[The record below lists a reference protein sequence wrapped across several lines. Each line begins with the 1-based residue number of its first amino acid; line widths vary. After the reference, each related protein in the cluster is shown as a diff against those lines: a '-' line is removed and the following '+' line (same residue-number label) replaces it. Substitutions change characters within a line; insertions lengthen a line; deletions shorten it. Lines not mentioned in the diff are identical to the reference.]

1 MKDISSPTLFD
12 NEKTE
17 FEKAQKRVIKTNEWD
32 DTLRKIKEWQEE
44 QDRLKKRQVEDD
56 LGNYQAYE
64 QTQTLSNDERKELMA
79 QNRKTEYEQK
89 VEEIRNVLNM
99 PDPNKQSMF
108 STMGAYGSNIGQQHN
123 GLRNNRRESL
133 LSPFLKWFQAGMLGK
148 ELTNLEVENNKQLLK
163 NANASN
169 NPRMRMG
176 MGMMNS
182 RNNVKVYESKE
193 DQEYRMDYEDWMGFL
208 YSYRVAGTSTILSGL
223 MTALKIKFLFFV
235 PSYFIL
241 IPSLAGV
248 AYLADKLKQF
258 SDGPLFKN
266 ITGNDSNVKLALKK
280 RKEEKEKAKK
290 EEENNNNS
298 SNTRGR
304 NRGGNSEEERRRR
317 IAERRKRIAE
327 RRKAQAEV
335 RNNSSDDED
344 DSDDLER
351 DDMRKKS
358 PSRNS
363 MAKPDN
369 ADEEIDAK
377 HTAQDKSNSTNANDY
392 LGENNISSNVKT
404 NMDEINRLTNEL
416 IYPKE
421 DPNDEFELAQ
431 SKINIEDRDELYQ
444 FEDDFLNWV
453 YLNRAT
459 FANYHEP
466 KDILKIFA
474 PMIVSYNKSYAKVD
488 NIDRDSVEFKNIV
501 CILSKSFS
509 QMNAK
514 FANANEH
521 EPEFYFC
528 IDSIERTA
536 LFYKIKLRLPQVISR
551 NDFLKNQDVLVG
563 TLKNDEKDVVSIN
576 TEMPNSEGYIKIL
589 RITTNSSGSGFLPLV
604 STGDVL
610 RFKGMKADGTNTG
623 VIEQLNKPNDLS
635 LLLGLTNAEYAK
647 IFDIAANQNANMMIN
662 GASGSG
668 KSASSG
674 SWFVNML
681 ITHSPDELGI
691 IIIDAKSGSLWENF
705 KYAPHVLGYF
715 GREDIKQYPA
725 IYKVLKDVY
734 TARQNHLNKDVLMK
748 NFYEARKIFKKK
760 GQWEK
765 VLTVPRLII
774 IGDEQAATLSEL
786 TNIDDERTSLNK
798 TRSKD
803 EKEFA
808 SFTDSYNTN
817 IMSLAVVAREGGMTI
832 AGISQRDDAKSFPRG
847 LMAQSQIK
855 FIMKTPLQADADRM
869 LDGIDCPPVNDL
881 PTGSGY
887 IFANGVN
894 LSQLTTPLF
903 SGDPNLLEEFTRMIA
918 LAWVIIQSYKE
929 DLSREPQG
937 YYLTQSS
944 KDNIS
949 TFKSENIR
957 PFNLFNR
964 NRLYEEAKEILKTG
978 NRVHFSP
985 DAPQNRVHIDLDNS
999 AHIWE
1004 PSTGR
1009 PLKEYNGR
1017 NNRVYLKNKVIDED
1031 EGNYINNFM
1040 NANVNDSIE
1049 DIYSSKV
1056 VDDKNDDNLS
1066 NANEVKDNIVT
1077 ANNEEKS
1084 KNDILDYKDSSN
1096 EYDNEDIKENYD
1108 EDEQLVDKDKAQE
1121 ILGGLFLGNTQ
1132 DNLSSANSSE
1142 DNESKEELDDKL
1154 DEGAA
1159 KEELKANNSN
1169 ENESNKLRT
1178 NELNVNTPHNELESN
1193 KTINEPNKELN
1204 TNETN
1209 INNTSMD
1216 ELNIDKPNMSKSN
1229 ISKPHNDFG
1238 GELNAEISHQDNKAA
1253 SSKEINDDNNSIPST
1268 PKHINKITSIDELAL
1283 KVVKTKP
1290 NEDNSNNEVKTT
1302 NNKVLSSPKQSN
1314 HIIKKEAQNKD
1325 TLTVTDLRDY
1335 FIKNDIHSMSLSDIS
1350 NMFNQETITM
1360 AINKGIISLDIK
1372 TNKVTLL

>member
-1 MKDISSPTLFD
+1 MKDISNPSLFD

-32 DTLRKIKEWQEE
+32 DKLQEIKEWEEE
-44 QDRLKKRQVEDD
+44 QDRLKRRQVEDD

-123 GLRNNRRESL
+123 GLRNNRRESIF
-133 LSPFLKWFQAGMLGK
+133 SPFLKWFQAGVLGK

-163 NANASN
+163 NANN
-169 NPRMRMG
+169 NSRPRMNIG
-176 MGMMNS
+176 MGIN
-182 RNNVKVYESKE
+182 RNNNVKVYESKE
-193 DQEYRMDYEDWMGFL
+193 DQEYRMDYEDWMGYL

-280 RKEEKEKAKK
+280 RKEEKEAAKK
-290 EEENNNNS
+290 EKENNAQ
-298 SNTRGR
+298 
-304 NRGGNSEEERRRR
+304 GNSNNRRNTSSDDERRRR

-327 RRKAQAEV
+327 RRKAMEANKANEP
-335 RNNSSDDED
+335 
-344 DSDDLER
+344 DSDDLGQNS
-351 DDMRKKS
+351 K
-358 PSRNS
+358 RNISSSEKS
-363 MAKPDN
+363 MAKPEKL
-369 ADEEIDAK
+369 DEDISAK
-377 HTAQDKSNSTNANDY
+377 HTAQNNTNDTNANEY
-392 LGENNISSNVKT
+392 LGNKDIKVNVKT

-431 SKINIEDRDELYQ
+431 SKMNIEDKDEIYK
-444 FEDDFLNWV
+444 FEDDFLEWV

-521 EPEFYFC
+521 DPSFYFC

-551 NDFLKNQDVLVG
+551 NDFLKNQDILIG
-563 TLKNDEKDVVSIN
+563 TLKNNEKDVVSIN

-715 GREDIKQYPA
+715 GREEIQQYPA
-725 IYKVLKDVY
+725 IYKILKDVY

-748 NFYEARKIFKKK
+748 NFYEARKIFKKQ

-808 SFTDSYNTN
+808 SFTDSYNNN

-903 SGDPNLLEEFTRMIA
+903 SGNPDLLEEFTRMIS

-944 KDNIS
+944 KDNLS
-949 TFKSENIR
+949 TFKSENIK

-964 NRLYEEAKEILKTG
+964 NKLYDEAKEILKTG

-999 AHIWE
+999 PHIWE

-1009 PLKEYNGR
+1009 PLKEYDGG
-1017 NNRVYLKNKVIDED
+1017 NNRVYLKNEIIDDNED
-1031 EGNYINNFM
+1031 NYINNFM
-1040 NANVNDSIE
+1040 NAKVGESID
-1049 DIYSSKV
+1049 DIYSSKLINKYEE
-1056 VDDKNDDNLS
+1056 DTND
-1066 NANEVKDNIVT
+1066 
-1077 ANNEEKS
+1077 NEES
-1084 KNDILDYKDSSN
+1084 KNDILNYKDSSD
-1096 EYDNEDIKENYD
+1096 EFDNEDIKENYD
-1108 EDEQLVDKDKAQE
+1108 VDEEQLVDKDKAQE
-1121 ILGGLFLGNTQ
+1121 ILSGLFF
-1132 DNLSSANSSE
+1132 
-1142 DNESKEELDDKL
+1142 DDT
-1154 DEGAA
+1154 
-1159 KEELKANNSN
+1159 SN
-1169 ENESNKLRT
+1169 ENKEKDNLNKDNSN
-1178 NELNVNTPHNELESN
+1178 
-1193 KTINEPNKELN
+1193 
-1204 TNETN
+1204 N
-1209 INNTSMD
+1209 IN
-1216 ELNIDKPNMSKSN
+1216 
-1229 ISKPHNDFG
+1229 
-1238 GELNAEISHQDNKAA
+1238 GEDINAENNHNNNLAA
-1253 SSKEINDDNNSIPST
+1253 SSEENDDKIISEQST

-1283 KVVKTKP
+1283 KVVKNKP
-1290 NEDNSNNEVKTT
+1290 KENKKEST
-1302 NNKVLSSPKQSN
+1302 NKVLSSPKQNN
-1314 HIIKKEAQNKD
+1314 HIVKKKAPNKD
-1325 TLTVTDLRDY
+1325 MLTVTDLRDY